1 MENTN
6 KVQCMECWEYVSPEK
21 VAYDE
26 FLPEENHR
34 ETLCVDCADAIPDSQ
49 CAVDPDAEPMESTCV
64 KCDTSTHTIFEDGEC
79 GYCKDSH
86 KETLEREHM
95 GDFDKKT
102 GIYAQP
108 VPRLVN
114 SRKLGS
120 KKE

>member
-1 MENTN
+1 MMNLNTESN
-6 KVQCMECWEYVSPEK
+6 YCPACGVDNET
-21 VAYDE
+21 YD
-26 FLPEENHR
+26 LCTKCHR
-34 ETLCVDCADAIPDSQ
+34 ELLGE
-49 CAVDPDAEPMESTCV
+49 EPIQSTCV
-64 KCDTSTHTIFEDGEC
+64 KCGADSHTIFEDGEC

-102 GIYAQP
+102 DIYAQP
-108 VPRLVN
+108 TPRLVN